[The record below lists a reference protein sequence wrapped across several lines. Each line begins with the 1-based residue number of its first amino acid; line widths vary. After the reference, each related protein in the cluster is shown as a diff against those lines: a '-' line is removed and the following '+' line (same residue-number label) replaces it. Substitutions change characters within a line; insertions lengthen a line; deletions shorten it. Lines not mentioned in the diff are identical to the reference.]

1 MEGAW
6 VRPRSMGATVSW
18 RALLLA
24 ALTSA
29 LIALAV
35 ILAPG
40 GPAVGRPS
48 PTRSFGHAQALAHSA
63 AVSSLPLAAQ
73 AQISGELAASMVAF
87 RAIPSGDGFQ
97 TANRAQGLTASFDRS
112 GVAIAAGSVSLQ
124 MSVRAIGSDSSS
136 LPLGQSAPT
145 AHGNR
150 VSYARPQLGEWYRN
164 GPMGIEQGFTISRSP
179 AGADSGPLT
188 LTMSLSGNARATLSR
203 DARSILLRHGQTS
216 LSYGALVATDASG
229 RRLHSW
235 LGLTTGR
242 LLLHVDA
249 TGARY
254 PLAIDP
260 LIQKGAKLVGGQ
272 EEARF
277 GASAALSA
285 DGSTLLIGAPRA
297 NASRGAV
304 WVFAR
309 SGGEWTKQGEA
320 PLTAPAPVEEPSGEE
335 CAEESIDEA
344 GECAF
349 GSSVA
354 LSADGN
360 TALIGDPSS
369 TSTAG
374 TAWVFTRSGQEWSR
388 GPALTGAGEGN
399 EGRFGKS
406 VALSADG
413 SLALV
418 GVPSAVSGRGG
429 AWVFTCSGS
438 ACTRQLALL
447 DSEASTLAHFGRS
460 VALSGDGSTALVGGP
475 GDSHST
481 GAAWTFTRNE
491 AAWTQQASKLTGEG
505 ESPENS
511 HFGRTVALS
520 ADGATALI
528 GAQDDGEERGAVWT
542 FSRSGSTFS
551 QLGAKLQGPEVGGG
565 HFGAS
570 LAVSGDG
577 GEALIG
583 APHTRTGLG
592 SATRFTRSGA
602 TWMPRA
608 SLGGTEAI
616 GKGWLGSSV
625 ALSSDG
631 EVAAVGASRDGKKAG
646 AAWVFSKEA
655 LVGPPTIA
663 NVMPGRGSTEG
674 GTPVTIEG
682 SNFPDQEEAE
692 EAPPVVMFGSK
703 AARDVE
709 VATAAEIRVVTPESS
724 EGVVDVT
731 VQTASGTSAISTADR
746 FRFESPTKVHGKEKE
761 PTEKGPSDP
770 PQQSPKTSQSPSGG
784 VLGASAAAAG
794 AACRVSLRSKHVVV
808 ALHTSAAIRL
818 LRTGSGQCRG
828 TVTLRY
834 KQKLTGKRFKMKS
847 IGGARF
853 SIAPGKSQVVKIKL
867 NKLGQTLLV
876 AGHGKLNASLAVLR
890 TTPVPKL
897 GKTASVRLSVK
908 KTRKAA
914 TIGH

>member
-1 MEGAW
+1 MEAAR

-73 AQISGELAASMVAF
+73 AQISGELAASTAAF

-164 GPMGIEQGFTISRSP
+164 GPMGLEQGFTISRSP

-203 DARSILLRHGQTS
+203 DARSVVLRHGSTS
-216 LSYGALVATDASG
+216 LSYGALAATDASG
-229 RRLHSW
+229 RKLHSW
-235 LGLTTGR
+235 LGLAAGK
-242 LLLHVDA
+242 LLLHVNA

-254 PLAIDP
+254 PLTIDP
-260 LIQKGAKLVGGQ
+260 LVQKGAKLTGG
-272 EEARF
+272 EAEARF

-285 DGSTLLIGAPRA
+285 DGSTLLIGAPQA

-304 WVFAR
+304 WVFVR
-309 SGGEWTKQGEA
+309 SGSEWVQQGAA
-320 PLTAPAPVEEPSGEE
+320 PLTASGPVEEPGTEE
-335 CAEESIDEA
+335 CAEESLDET

-360 TALIGDPSS
+360 TALIGDPSP

-374 TAWVFTRSGQEWSR
+374 TAWVFTRSGSEWTR
-388 GPALTGAGEGN
+388 GPSLSGGNEGN

-406 VALSADG
+406 VALSGDG

-418 GVPSAVSGRGG
+418 GAPSAAGGRGR
-429 AWVFTCSGS
+429 AWVFTRSGS
-438 ACTRQLALL
+438 EWTRQLALL
-447 DSEASTLAHFGRS
+447 NGEASPLAHFGRG
-460 VALSGDGSTALVGGP
+460 VALSSDGNTALVGGP
-475 GDSHST
+475 GDSHFN
-481 GAAWTFTRNE
+481 GAAWTFTRSGTSWIQQGGKLNGGGE
-491 AAWTQQASKLTGEG
+491 ATERC
-505 ESPENS
+505 
-511 HFGRTVALS
+511 HFGKAVALS
-520 ADGATALI
+520 ADGSTALI
-528 GAQDDGEERGAVWT
+528 GAQDDSEERGAVWT
-542 FSRSGSTFS
+542 FARSGSSFS
-551 QLGAKLQGPEVGGG
+551 QLGAKLPGPEVGEG

-570 LAVSGDG
+570 LALSGSG

-583 APHTRTGLG
+583 APHTRSRLG
-592 SATRFTRSGA
+592 SATRFLRSGA
-602 TWMPRA
+602 TWTQHA
-608 SLGGTEAI
+608 SLGGTGAI
-616 GKGWLGSSV
+616 GRGWLGSSV

-631 EVAAVGASRDGKKAG
+631 EVAATGAVADNKRAG
-646 AAWVFSKEA
+646 AAWVFSREA
-655 LVGPPTIA
+655 VVEAPTVAKVVPGYGP
-663 NVMPGRGSTEG
+663 TEG
-674 GTPVTIEG
+674 GTAITITG
-682 SNFPDQEEAE
+682 SNFPDREEAE
-692 EAPPVVMFGSK
+692 EAAPVVMFGSVP
-703 AARDVE
+703 AASIE
-709 VATAAEIRVVTPESS
+709 VGTAAEIRAVSPAES
-724 EGVVDVT
+724 EGVVDVR
-731 VQTASGTSAISTADR
+731 VQTASGLSDVSGEDR
-746 FRFESPTKVHGKEKE
+746 FKFESPPRVRGGKEAK
-761 PTEKGPSDP
+761 KGPSDP
-770 PQQSPKTSQSPSGG
+770 PQQSTTTSQSPSGG
-784 VLGASAAAAG
+784 VLGAGAAVAG

-828 TVTLRY
+828 TVMLRY
-834 KQKLTGKRFKMKS
+834 KQKLNGKRFKLKS
-847 IGGARF
+847 IGGASF

-867 NKLGQTLLV
+867 NKLGQTLFV
-876 AGHGKLNASLAVLR
+876 AGHGKLNVSLAVLR